1 MCFDGDSVPPL
12 PPRTDALRAVV
23 LESLNAADGN
33 TFAAVTAATSDDDA
47 PGLVILPDFRG
58 LHRYY
63 ANLAPLAASAGIH
76 AVTID
81 LYGRTGGAAYRADDF
96 DPAPHRAAARDE
108 TIALDVERALSRLND
123 LSATRLYV
131 MGFCFGGRAAL
142 MQGVRS
148 DVTGV
153 IGLYPW
159 PAREEEGG
167 SSPLAEAEAGRMA
180 ADVLAV
186 YGGGDEKIPAEH
198 RESFDRALDRSGVRH
213 DSVCYPD
220 LPHGFFDRRKI
231 DASEACADVWD
242 RVLSF
247 TASD

>member
-23 LESLNAADGN
+23 LESLEATDGN
-33 TFAAVTAATSDDDA
+33 TFAAVTAATSDDEA

-76 AVTID
+76 AVAID

-108 TIALDVERALSRLND
+108 TVALDVGRALARLTE
-123 LSATRLYV
+123 LGATRLHV

-148 DVTGV
+148 DVAGV

-167 SSPLAEAEAGRMA
+167 SSPVGEADAGRMVS
-180 ADVLAV
+180 DVLAI
-186 YGGGDEKIPAEH
+186 YGGGDAKIPEEDRDAF
-198 RESFDRALDRSGVRH
+198 SRALDRSGVQH
-213 DSVCYPD
+213 ESVCYPD

-231 DASEACADVWD
+231 DAADACADVWD
-242 RVLSF
+242 RVLAF
-247 TASD
+247 TGRG